1 MPFYSKIWELTPKA
15 GSGEDVES
23 ASEGYVPYTFT
34 CTEEGMQTTEDIYK
48 THGAQAVW
56 SEEDGQYVAEYES
69 EGRNYKVWVENEES
83 LEMKLK
89 VMKEHEL
96 AGAAYWKLGL
106 ERPSA
111 WDTIIKYVN

>member
-1 MPFYSKIWELTPKA
+1 MW
-15 GSGEDVES
+15 
-23 ASEGYVPYTFT
+23 
-34 CTEEGMQTTEDIYK
+34 
-48 THGAQAVW
+48 
-56 SEEDGQYVAEYES
+56 
-69 EGRNYKVWVENEES
+69 RWVENEES

>member
-1 MPFYSKIWELTPKA
+1 MTPKA

-23 ASEGYVPYTFT
+23 VSEGYVPYTFT

-48 THGAQAVW
+48 THGAQAAW

-69 EGRNYKVWVENEES
+69 EGKNYKVWVENEES

-89 VMKEHEL
+89 VMKEHKL